1 MRSTIKIVI
10 FIVFHMYF
18 HVRSFV
24 SGHGKVYAPTCLDMG
39 TITHAME

>member
-10 FIVFHMYF
+10 LLFFICTSMSGA
-18 HVRSFV
+18 SFPDME
-24 SGHGKVYAPTCLDMG
+24 KYMPTCLDMG